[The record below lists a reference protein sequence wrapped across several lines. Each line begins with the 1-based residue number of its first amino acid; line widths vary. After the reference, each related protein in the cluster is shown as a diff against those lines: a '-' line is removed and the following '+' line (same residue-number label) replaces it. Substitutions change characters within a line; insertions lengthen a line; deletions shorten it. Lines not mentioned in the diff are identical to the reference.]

1 MKLARS
7 SWVVFVVV
15 VILGACVST
24 DSATE
29 GDITAVLTNESI
41 TLSQQSISRG
51 PLSIAVRN
59 DGTSVHE
66 IEVFAGSE
74 TDLPV
79 SNSIADTTGLTL
91 VDEVEDILPGST
103 LTLDLDLEPG
113 EYVVICNL
121 PGHYEM
127 GMVTKLTVTN

>member
-1 MKLARS
+1 MRPARS
-7 SWVVFVVV
+7 SWPVLAITVL
-15 VILGACVST
+15 LGACVTSG
-24 DSATE
+24 SGTE
-29 GDITAVLTNESI
+29 SDITAVLTNESI
-41 TLSQQSISRG
+41 TLSQQSISSG
-51 PLSIAVRN
+51 ALSLTVRN

-66 IEVFAGSE
+66 IEVFAGSKTE
-74 TDLPV
+74 LPV
-79 SNSIADTTGLTL
+79 SNSVADTTGLTL

-113 EYVVICNL
+113 DYVIICNL